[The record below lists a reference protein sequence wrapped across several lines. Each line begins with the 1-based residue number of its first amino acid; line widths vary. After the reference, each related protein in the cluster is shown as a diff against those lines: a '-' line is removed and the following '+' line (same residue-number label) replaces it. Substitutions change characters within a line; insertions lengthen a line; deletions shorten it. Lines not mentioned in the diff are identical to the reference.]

1 MNIDQMAHEFA
12 MKLVGNPNTP
22 LKDINSIVCASW
34 SYVDAMQAEADK
46 RKPKGLPEALQ
57 DEFTIDWSI
66 APEWANYWTIDLDC
80 NSYWYRNKPSMVEY
94 GWESNGGIIGNAP
107 NFKYFSYSDKFRD
120 SLRKRP

>member
-1 MNIDQMAHEFA
+1 MAHEWV
-12 MKLVGNPNTP
+12 MKYGKVDSNYNRENTVQ
-22 LKDINSIVCASW
+22 LAW
-34 SYVDAMQAEADK
+34 EYADAMQAEADK
-46 RKPKGLPEALQ
+46 RKPKGLPEVLQ

>member
-1 MNIDQMAHEFA
+1 MNIDQMAHEMA
-12 MKLVGNPNTP
+12 LSMQSAEPITDMNLVAA
-22 LKDINSIVCASW
+22 LCYQYA
-34 SYVDAMQAEADK
+34 DAMQAESDK

>member
-1 MNIDQMAHEFA
+1 MNIDERAQQILL
-12 MKLVGNPNTP
+12 KLMETDKTGY
-22 LKDINSIVCASW
+22 DAEGISIYA
-34 SYVDAMQAEADK
+34 YEIADAMQAESDK

>member
-1 MNIDQMAHEFA
+1 MSIPTLILGQTGTGKSMSLRN
-12 MKLVGNPNTP
+12 LNPNDV
-22 LKDINSIVCASW
+22 LLIQSI
-34 SYVDAMQAEADK
+34 
-46 RKPKGLPEALQ
+46 RKPLPEVLQ